1 MRDERVIAFRNTD
14 RRVGTTRGRF
24 EMYLINRLRAL
35 VRDDSGQDLIEYALL
50 AALIALGS
58 VVAITA
64 AGGSVKQIW
73 EAVEAALAGAAAAV

>member
-1 MRDERVIAFRNTD
+1 
-14 RRVGTTRGRF
+14 
-24 EMYLINRLRAL
+24 MYLINRLRAL

-64 AGGSVKQIW
+64 AGASVNQIW
-73 EAVEAALAGAAAAV
+73 QAVMNALAGAAAAV